1 MFERFT
7 EQRSLEL
14 ARQTAKRLMGAQG
27 ESNAQSIAIK
37 LIEHYERLSTPLR
50 LEFFD
55 FLGQEFNPDPQQV
68 KAVADAY
75 QTNPSADNLV
85 RLFHVVE
92 PDRQELLR
100 RINRAPKGTLA
111 IIEMRKTLLSQLGS
125 HPHWTAIDADMHHL
139 LSSWFNPGFLELH
152 EITWNSPAQLLEKII
167 QHESVHAIDGWDDL
181 RRRLQPDRRCYAFFH
196 RQLPDEPLIFV
207 EVALVPSISTDVGVL
222 INKKTDVGAPKTF
235 KTAIFYSISNCQPG
249 LKGVSLGN
257 FLIKRVAQKLIDDIP
272 TLKTFS
278 TLSPI
283 PGFTQWMDQGAQ
295 LTTFDATPTQ
305 LKRFDA
311 AISTLRLGE
320 RKWSER
326 LKDGWHPSNCPP
338 EHQEALKR
346 LCALYLMHYTQER
359 RGDSVAKFHLANG
372 ATLYQINWA
381 ADLSK
386 KGLQQSAGLM
396 VNYLYELDKVETQH
410 EAFSKGKVITARGV
424 SSLAG

>member
-7 EQRSLEL
+7 EKRALDL
-14 ARQTAKRLMGAQG
+14 VRQTTKRLMGAQG
-27 ESNAQSIAIK
+27 ESNAQSMAVK
-37 LIEHYERLSTPLR
+37 LIDHYEKLSPALR
-50 LEFFD
+50 VEFFD
-55 FLGQEFNPDPQQV
+55 FLAQEYHPDPQQV
-68 KAVADAY
+68 KAVAEAY
-75 QTNPSADNLV
+75 HANPSADNLV

-100 RINRAPKGTLA
+100 RINRAPNGTQA
-111 IIEMRKTLLSQLGS
+111 IIGMRQSLLAQLGA
-125 HPHWTAIDADMHHL
+125 HPTWAAIDADMHHL

-222 INKKTDVGAPKTF
+222 INKKTEVGSPKSF

-257 FLIKRVAQKLIDDIP
+257 FLIKRVAQQLIEDIP
-272 TLKTFS
+272 TLKTFC

-283 PGFTQWMDQGAQ
+283 PGFTQWMDQGAE
-295 LTTFDATPTQ
+295 LTTFDASASQ

-311 AISTLRLGE
+311 AISTLGLGD

-326 LKDGWHPSNCPP
+326 LKDGWHPSSCSP
-338 EHQEALKR
+338 EQRQALMR
-346 LCALYLMHYTQER
+346 LCATYLMHYTLER
-359 RGDSVAKFHLANG
+359 RGDSVAKFHLSNG
-372 ATLYQINWA
+372 ATLFQINWA

-410 EAFSKGKVITARGV
+410 EAFSKGQVISARSV
-424 SSLAG
+424 SALAA

>member
-1 MFERFT
+1 
-7 EQRSLEL
+7 
-14 ARQTAKRLMGAQG
+14 
-27 ESNAQSIAIK
+27 
-37 LIEHYERLSTPLR
+37 
-50 LEFFD
+50 
-55 FLGQEFNPDPQQV
+55 
-68 KAVADAY
+68 
-75 QTNPSADNLV
+75 
-85 RLFHVVE
+85 
-92 PDRQELLR
+92 
-100 RINRAPKGTLA
+100 
-111 IIEMRKTLLSQLGS
+111 
-125 HPHWTAIDADMHHL
+125 
-139 LSSWFNPGFLELH
+139 
-152 EITWNSPAQLLEKII
+152 
-167 QHESVHAIDGWDDL
+167 
-181 RRRLQPDRRCYAFFH
+181 
-196 RQLPDEPLIFV
+196 
-207 EVALVPSISTDVGVL
+207 
-222 INKKTDVGAPKTF
+222 
-235 KTAIFYSISNCQPG
+235 
-249 LKGVSLGN
+249 
-257 FLIKRVAQKLIDDIP
+257 
-272 TLKTFS
+272 
-278 TLSPI
+278 
-283 PGFTQWMDQGAQ
+283 MDQGAQ

>member
-7 EQRSLEL
+7 EKRALE
-14 ARQTAKRLMGAQG
+14 AVCQTAKRLMGAQG
-27 ESNAQSIAIK
+27 ESNAQSMAAK
-37 LIEHYERLSTPLR
+37 LIEHYEKLAAAQR

-55 FLGQEFNPDPQQV
+55 FLAREFNPDPQEV
-68 KAVADAY
+68 KAAAEAY
-75 QTNPSADNLV
+75 QASPNAANLIK
-85 RLFHVVE
+85 LFQVAE

-100 RINRAPKGTLA
+100 RINRAPKGTSA
-111 IIEMRKTLLSQLGS
+111 IIAMRQTLLAQLGT
-125 HPHWTAIDADMHHL
+125 HPQWAAIDADMHHL

-152 EITWNSPAQLLEKII
+152 EITWQSPAQLLEKII

-181 RRRLQPDRRCYAFFH
+181 RRRLQPDRRCFAFFH

-207 EVALVPSISTDVGVL
+207 EVALLPGIATDVGVL
-222 INKKTDVGAPKTF
+222 INKKTEVGAPKTF

-257 FLIKRVAQKLIDDIP
+257 FLIKRVAQKLIEDIP
-272 TLKTFS
+272 SLKQFS

-283 PGFTQWMDQGAQ
+283 PGFTQWLEQGAH
-295 LTTFDATPTQ
+295 LPSFDASPAQ
-305 LKRFDA
+305 MKRFDA
-311 AISTLRLGE
+311 AVATLGLGG

-326 LKDGWHPSNCPP
+326 LKEGWHPSQDSP
-338 EHQEALKR
+338 EQKQALMR
-346 LCALYLMHYTQER
+346 LCATYLVHYTQEK
-359 RGDSVAKFHLANG
+359 RGDSVAKFHLSNG
-372 ATLYQINWA
+372 ATLFQVNWA

-410 EAFSKGKVITARGV
+410 EAFSKGRIVTARSV
-424 SSLAG
+424 DALIQ

>member
-7 EQRSLEL
+7 EKRTLEL

-27 ESNAQSIAIK
+27 ESNAQSIAVK
-37 LIEHYERLSTPLR
+37 LIDHYEKLSNPLR

-55 FLGQEFNPDPQQV
+55 FLAQEFNPDPQQV
-68 KAVADAY
+68 KAVAEAY
-75 QTNPSADNLV
+75 QANPSAENLV

-125 HPHWTAIDADMHHL
+125 HPEWSAIDADMHHL

-207 EVALVPSISTDVGVL
+207 EVALVPSIATDVGVL
-222 INKKTDVGAPKTF
+222 INKKTEVGAPKTF

-272 TLKTFS
+272 TLKTYS

-295 LTTFDATPTQ
+295 LTTFDATPAQ

-326 LKDGWHPSNCPP
+326 LKDGWHPSSCTP
-338 EHQEALKR
+338 EQQDALKR
-346 LCALYLMHYTQER
+346 LCATYLMHYTQER

-372 ATLYQINWA
+372 ATLFQINWA

-396 VNYLYELDKVETQH
+396 VNYLYELDKVEAQH
-410 EAFSKGKVITARGV
+410 EAFSKGQVITARGV
-424 SSLAG
+424 SALAA

>member
-7 EQRSLEL
+7 EKRSLES

-37 LIEHYERLSTPLR
+37 LIEHYEKLSPPLR

-55 FLGQEFNPDPQQV
+55 FLGREFNPDPQQV
-68 KAVADAY
+68 KTAAEAY
-75 QTNPSADNLV
+75 HAEPSAGNLV
-85 RLFHVVE
+85 RLFQVVE
-92 PDRQELLR
+92 PNRQELLR
-100 RINRAPKGTLA
+100 RLNRAPKGTQS

-125 HPHWTAIDADMHHL
+125 HPEWTAIDADMHHL

-167 QHESVHAIDGWDDL
+167 QHESVHAIDGWEDL

-207 EVALVPSISTDVGVL
+207 EVALVPSIATDVGIL
-222 INKKTDVGAPKTF
+222 INKKTEVGAAKTF

-257 FLIKRVAQKLIDDIP
+257 FLIKRVAQKLIEDMP
-272 TLKTFS
+272 SLKTFS

-283 PGFTQWMDQGAQ
+283 PGLTHWLDQGAQ
-295 LTTFDATPTQ
+295 LTSYDATPAQ

-311 AISTLRLGE
+311 AVRTLGLGD

-326 LKDGWHPSNCPP
+326 LKEGWHPSNCSA
-338 EHQEALKR
+338 EQQDALKR
-346 LCALYLMHYTQER
+346 LCALYLMHYTLER
-359 RGDSVAKFHLANG
+359 RGDSVAKFHLSNG
-372 ATLYQINWA
+372 ATLFQINWA

-410 EAFSKGKVITARGV
+410 EAFSKGQVITARGV
-424 SSLAG
+424 STLAA